1 MSWGAVCV
9 DSPYSCFSFWCLA
22 SVQESFS
29 SFAGKR
35 SSKVWDKPFFSWHT
49 GCFLNDTCVHLWF
62 CCCYLTINA
71 RGVFMYGFRW
81 WQFRKKLKFLHI
93 LKMKKRGNTLLIK
106 ESLLDLAQP
115 IWLMPALKGK
125 ANCLHHLSLRGL
137 IADIRSQQ
145 GVHAFLQLPLWYSRK
160 PEKERRVPA
169 FQRYG
174 IHKTNIGERTP
185 SSLTLWDTEDD
196 CLDFRR
202 SEFRNLCHMESI
214 VNWWKMLLRCICV
227 S

>member
-1 MSWGAVCV
+1 MQSVLTPLIPAL
-9 DSPYSCFSFWCLA
+9 SFWCLA

-35 SSKVWDKPFFSWHT
+35 SSEVWDKPFFSWHT

-214 VNWWKMLLRCICV
+214 VNWWKMFLRCICV